1 MEKRSKPVQEMTE
14 DMKRDAITK
23 LYKGGSRPTYGEISA
38 ELKAESLAAAIEQ
51 QQAFLQEA
59 FKRGKADLNNA
70 DEVQGVCMAYLEACK
85 LSATVPTLAGL
96 ASALG
101 VSRSRVYKYLS
112 DHPGTESA
120 AIIDRFRSS
129 CASILATGALSRVLD
144 NSTAI
149 FLLKNSGQGF
159 SDKSELE
166 VTAAPY
172 GASSD
177 PYVRDQVQPYL
188 AQHGVNFADMSEDE
202 QKQKYFEL
210 RYVNTGDLD
219 RMIVDD

>member
-1 MEKRSKPVQEMTE
+1 MEKRTKTVQEMTE
-14 DMKRDAITK
+14 DMRRDAITK
-23 LYKGGSRPTYGEISA
+23 LYKGGSKPTYGEISA

-51 QQAFLQEA
+51 QQVFLQEA
-59 FKRGKADLNNA
+59 FKRGKVDLNNA
-70 DEVQGVCMAYLEACK
+70 EEVQATVMSYLQACK
-85 LSATVPTLAGL
+85 ETSQVPTLAGL

-166 VTAAPY
+166 VTAVPY
-172 GASSD
+172 GTSSD

-202 QKQKYFEL
+202 QKQRYFEL

>member
-1 MEKRSKPVQEMTE
+1 MEKKTKPTEAMAE

-23 LYKGGSRPTYGEISA
+23 LYKGGSKPTYGEISA
-38 ELKAESLAAAIEQ
+38 ELKAESLAAAIT
-51 QQAFLQEA
+51 QAQEFLQEA
-59 FKRGKADLNNA
+59 YHRGKVDLNNPK
-70 DEVQGVCMAYLEACK
+70 EVQATVMSYLEACK
-85 LSATVPTLAGL
+85 EASQVPTLAGL

-101 VSRSRVYKYLS
+101 VSRARVYRYMS
-112 DHPGTESA
+112 DHSGSESA

-166 VTAAPY
+166 VTAVPF
-172 GASSD
+172 GQSTD
-177 PYVRDQVQPYL
+177 PYIRDQVQPYL
-188 AQHGVNFADMSEDE
+188 AQHGVNYDGMTEDE
-202 QKQKYFEL
+202 QKQKYFEI

-219 RMIVDD
+219 KMIVDD